1 MRIALFTD
9 TYLPEI
15 NGVAVSVDNHIK
27 VLRQHGHDVYLVTTS
42 PLSKITEENDVLRI
56 PGIEFKKIYG
66 YRMSSFFN
74 ARAYVLVQRW
84 KPDLVH
90 IHTDASVGIF
100 GKIMSN
106 LLNIPSVVT
115 YHTMYEDYTH
125 YAGVLEGV
133 AKRLVKNVSRSIA
146 EQCTEFIAPSKK
158 TKDKI
163 RSYGA
168 DRYINVVPTGI
179 DFSLFLRD
187 DLNQK
192 KISEIRAHYHLGD
205 AKVMLSLGRIAKEK
219 SVDML
224 IDNFSYYVN
233 QCPHD
238 KIKFL
243 IVGDGPDRQGLIDK
257 VSHLHLT
264 DKIHFV
270 GAVPFAEV
278 PYYYA
283 LADIF
288 VSASLTETQGL
299 TFMEAMM
306 SDCVILCRYDD
317 NLAQL
322 IQHQETGF
330 IFNDKQDFSSLLHQL
345 ITMPLPLKDKIL
357 RQSKQALQPY
367 TLANFYHNII
377 EVYHRALRQYW

>member
-9 TYLPEI
+9 TYLPEM
-15 NGVAVSVDNHIK
+15 NGVAVSVDNHVK
-27 VLRQHGHDVYLVTTS
+27 VLQSQGHDVYLVTTS
-42 PLSKITEENDVLRI
+42 SLSKITIENNVLRI
-56 PGIEFKKIYG
+56 PGVELKKLYG

-74 ARAYVLVQRW
+74 AKAYVLVQRW

-90 IHTDASVGIF
+90 IHTDEGIGIF
-100 GKIMSN
+100 GKIISS
-106 LLNIPSVVT
+106 LLKIPSVVT

-125 YAGVLEGV
+125 YAGVLQGV
-133 AKRLVKNVSRSIA
+133 AKRLVKNVSRAIA

-179 DFSLFLRD
+179 DFSLFHR
-187 DLNQK
+187 QK
-192 KISEIRAHYHLGD
+192 LDQDKILQLQRQCNLGD
-205 AKVMLSLGRIAKEK
+205 AKVMLSVGRIAKEK
-219 SVDML
+219 SVDVL
-224 IDNFSYYVN
+224 IDNFAYFVE
-233 QCPHD
+233 QFPQD
-238 KIKFL
+238 KLKFL
-243 IVGDGPDRQGLIDK
+243 IVGDGPDRALLFNKVQKLNLQDK
-257 VSHLHLT
+257 VM
-264 DKIHFV
+264 FV
-270 GAVPFAEV
+270 GSVPFDQV

-283 LADIF
+283 LADFF

-306 SDCVILCRYDD
+306 SECIVLCRYDD

-322 IQHQETGF
+322 IHHQETGF
-330 IFNDKQDFSSLLHQL
+330 IFNDKQDFATLMHHMVT
-345 ITMPLPLKDKIL
+345 IPLSMKAKIL
-357 RQSKQALQPY
+357 QQSQQALQPY
-367 TLANFYHNII
+367 SLANFYNNII